1 MLIVSGSI
9 IYTATKV
16 SNKLK
21 AKYPTVDCKM
31 FEDIYEGEIDD
42 WQIEAANEFTAN
54 DKLFRDGKD
63 THFAGIMQCFCDR
76 EKKENGQKATE
87 EKIFNIVQT
96 VNGTEQET
104 EVQVCKQLYEDKAKS
119 AKVGGSISLIII
131 VINLILKEIIIRL
144 ITWIGEDTISEQLS
158 SITNGVFYAQFFN
171 TGILLLLVN
180 GNMTEHSPKSLTK
193 FMDG

>member
-76 EKKENGQKATE
+76 EKKENGQKPPKRRYSILSKLLMALNKRPRSKYASNCMKT
-87 EKIFNIVQT
+87 KLNRQR
-96 VNGTEQET
+96 
-104 EVQVCKQLYEDKAKS
+104 LEDQS
-119 AKVGGSISLIII
+119 
-131 VINLILKEIIIRL
+131 
-144 ITWIGEDTISEQLS
+144 
-158 SITNGVFYAQFFN
+158 
-171 TGILLLLVN
+171 
-180 GNMTEHSPKSLTK
+180 H
-193 FMDG
+193 